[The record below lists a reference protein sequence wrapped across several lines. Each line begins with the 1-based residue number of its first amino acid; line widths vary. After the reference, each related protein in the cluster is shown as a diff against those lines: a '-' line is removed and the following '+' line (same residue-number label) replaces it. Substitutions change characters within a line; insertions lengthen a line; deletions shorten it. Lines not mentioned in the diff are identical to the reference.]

1 MYQDYD
7 RPVCHPR
14 ADDPLF
20 IAHVGYEQQR
30 LIPLL
35 LHGGVRMTVSPLYYM
50 AANPELA
57 LFTGGRHSLGL
68 ALDPCVHHRQ
78 MPLAARSASFRSLPY
93 GSSPRAFDPDHDAIT
108 ADEFVDL
115 AITPLELQRERG
127 ATLMLTSAHLAGAI
141 GTRGRELDLRLARA
155 GIAHFRGQR
164 MDEPPEFAAN
174 PCRREIY
181 AVLVMP
187 VRLLRS
193 ESMRSAMCAAY
204 LQLAADG
211 FWVKLDGFD
220 ERAARVDIRAGGAFL
235 AEMRDDGRPVVACQ
249 PGQLHLGLL
258 ADGFSASVGLA
269 EGEHFRFPTDW
280 KQQAGD
286 IGERRG
292 RRRSAYHP
300 KYLRS
305 FQLGGDGATRA
316 FAEAGCPC
324 KRHPPRE
331 PPAGHLVEEHAAV
344 VRCQQARDA
353 LDGET
358 ADRREWLFAS
368 AAMASHLA
376 HDAGVESTLPVVF
389 EELFAGLDRDD
400 EQRRQ
405 AS

>member
-1 MYQDYD
+1 
-7 RPVCHPR
+7 
-14 ADDPLF
+14 LL
-20 IAHVGYEQQR
+20 IARVGYEQQR
-30 LIPLL
+30 LVPLL
-35 LHGGVRMTVSPLYYM
+35 ADGGVRMTVSPLYYM

-57 LFTGGRHSLGL
+57 LFTGDRHRLGL

-78 MPLAARSASFRSLPY
+78 MPLAARSASFRGLPY
-93 GSSPRAFDPDHDAIT
+93 GSASRAFDPHHDAIT
-108 ADEFVDL
+108 AEEFADL
-115 AITPLELQRERG
+115 AIRPLELQRERG

-141 GTRGRELDLRLARA
+141 GSRGRELDLRLARA
-155 GIAHFRGQR
+155 GIAHFRAQR

-174 PCRREIY
+174 PTRREIY
-181 AVLVMP
+181 AVIAIP

-193 ESMRSAMCAAY
+193 PSARSAMCAAY

-235 AEMRDDGRPVVACQ
+235 AELRDGGRPVVSCQ

-258 ADGFSASVGLA
+258 ADGVSASVGLA
-269 EGEHFRFPTDW
+269 EGERFRFPTDW
-280 KQQAGD
+280 TQQAD
-286 IGERRG
+286 DDGERRG

-305 FQLGGDGATRA
+305 FRLGGDGATRA
-316 FAEAGCPC
+316 FAEAACPC
-324 KRHPPRE
+324 KRHPPQE
-331 PPAGHLVEEHAAV
+331 PPTGARVEEHAAV

-353 LDGET
+353 LDGDT
-358 ADRREWLFAS
+358 ADRREWILAS

-376 HDAGVESTLPVVF
+376 HDAGVDSTLPVVF
-389 EELFAGLDRDD
+389 EELFAGLDRAD
-400 EQRRQ
+400 EQRHQ